1 MSYADFENFIK
12 DKYTNPDA
20 IPHEKQTSGDTD
32 IMIECMSTDA
42 GRICF

>member
-20 IPHEKQTSGDTD
+20 IHHHEKPQTSDRHYD
-32 IMIECMSTDA
+32 
-42 GRICF
+42 